1 MIAAITSTDQDNGWA
16 DRVSIAADPGT
27 ERPCRMKPLLRVS
40 NIVKSFFG
48 VRALNGVELAIRHSS
63 ITGIIGPN
71 GAGKSTLFN
80 VLSGLHRPDF
90 GTVIFDGEN
99 ISNWPPERIT
109 STGMV
114 RSFQIARGFPNLTVM
129 ENLLVYGPR
138 QPGEYLIPA
147 ILRPPGVRRRE
158 KDLEGKAYEI
168 AEKLQLTP
176 VLDRRASDISG
187 GQKKLL
193 EIGRALMTDPKL
205 ILLDEPMA
213 GVNPA
218 LAQEIADDIIQINRG
233 AGITFVIIE
242 HDMGMVA
249 KLCDPVIVLAEG
261 RGTDQ
266 RDFPADC

>member
-1 MIAAITSTDQDNGWA
+1 
-16 DRVSIAADPGT
+16 
-27 ERPCRMKPLLRVS
+27 MKPLLQVS
-40 NIVKSFFG
+40 NVVKSFFG
-48 VRALNGVELAIRHSS
+48 VRALNGIDLAIGQAS

-71 GAGKSTLFN
+71 GAGKSTLFD
-80 VLSGLHRPDF
+80 VLCGLYRSDD
-90 GTVIFDGEN
+90 GTVLFNGEN
-99 ISNWPPERIT
+99 ISRWPPERIT

-129 ENLLVYGPR
+129 ENLLVYGPH

-147 ILRPPGVRRRE
+147 IIRPPVVRRRE
-158 KDLEGKAYEI
+158 KELEEKAYEI
-168 AEKLQLTP
+168 AENLQLTS

-218 LAQEIADDIIQINRG
+218 LAHEIADHIIGINRRV
-233 AGITFVIIE
+233 GITFVIIE

-249 KLCDPVIVLAEG
+249 RLCDPVVVLAEG
-261 RGTDQ
+261 RVLTSGPFQQIVDDPRVQ
-266 RDFPADC
+266 QAYMGVAQ